1 MSPGLGPWRRT
12 TASYCSVLSL
22 KIPAMAMRLERLAAF
37 FPSRAASTLPSSPSK
52 YRIALSNRLTSVRVT
67 RVVHLPENRT
77 WIYKL
82 IYFLVRTF
90 TPRTRQRRRK
100 HWPAGI
106 SASEPPVPTP
116 TEQPALAGISN
127 GNFVSGVPEVLPPRT
142 FGPAFL
148 LRAEGETK
156 EKMSLQGFEP

>member
-1 MSPGLGPWRRT
+1 MMSPGLGPWRRT

-106 SASEPPVPTP
+106 SASEPPGSGTHRAARFSGHFQRELRFRGSGGLASENFWSSFSFAGRRRDKRKDEP
-116 TEQPALAGISN
+116 AGI
-127 GNFVSGVPEVLPPRT
+127 
-142 FGPAFL
+142 
-148 LRAEGETK
+148 
-156 EKMSLQGFEP
+156 